1 MANARLVA
9 VNALFKI
16 NKEKAYSNLTLDKLF
31 ASADLDSKDKALAT
45 ALVYGVLDR
54 KITIDY
60 IISKL
65 SKTPLKKLSPLTI
78 EAIRIG
84 IYRIMFME
92 RIPESAAV
100 NESVNIIK
108 RSKESRNSGFVN
120 AVLRNLIRNP
130 IELPKGNDIYSL
142 SVRFSCPE
150 WIIKGFIDDYGLEDT
165 VKLLEASLSSPPVIL
180 RVNTLKISSQKLVEL
195 LKDEDITAKETS
207 LNNALE
213 IEGGIDVKNSKLY
226 RDGYFFV
233 QDTASQT
240 VVETLSPKP
249 QEKLLDICSAPGGKS
264 FTSALLMENSGEITS
279 CDLYPQRVDLVKR
292 SAKRLGIDI
301 INTKVN
307 DATKI
312 NPKFK
317 DFDAVLCDVPCS
329 GLGVL
334 RRKPEIKYKE
344 IADFSEIESIGRLIL
359 QNSVSYIKKGGRIL
373 YSTCTLRKAENENV
387 IAEFLEKNKNFKL
400 SYSHTFMPH
409 LDNTD
414 GFFCALLENID

>member
-16 NKEKAYSNLTLDKLF
+16 NKEKAYSNLTLDKFL
-31 ASADLDSKDKALAT
+31 ASGDLDSKDKALAT

-60 IISKL
+60 IIGKL
-65 SKTPLKKLSPLTI
+65 SKTPLKKLSPLTV

-84 IYRIMFME
+84 IYQIMFME

-120 AVLRNLIRNP
+120 AVLRNFLRNP
-130 IELPKGNDIYSL
+130 IELPKGDDIKSL

-150 WIIKGFIDDYGLEDT
+150 WIIKGFLDDYGLENT
-165 VKLLEASLSSPPVIL
+165 VKLLEASLSTPPVIL
-180 RVNTLKISSQKLVEL
+180 RVNTLKTTTDQLSEL
-195 LKDEDITAKETS
+195 LLAEGITAKQTDIKD
-207 LNNALE
+207 ALE
-213 IEGGIDVKNSKLY
+213 IEGGIDVKNNKLY
-226 RDGYFFV
+226 RDGYFYV
-233 QDTASQT
+233 QDTASQI
-240 VVETLSPKP
+240 VVKTLSPKP
-249 QEKLLDICSAPGGKS
+249 NERLLDICSAPGGKT
-264 FTSALLMENSGEITS
+264 FTSALLMENKGEIIA
-279 CDLYPQRVDLVKR
+279 CDLYEQRLDLVKR
-292 SAKRLGIDI
+292 SAERLGLDI
-301 INTKVN
+301 IKTQVN

-312 NPKFK
+312 NAEFK
-317 DFDAVLCDVPCS
+317 NFDAVLCDVPCS

-344 IADFSEIESIGRLIL
+344 ITDYSEIEAIGRTIL
-359 QNSVSYIKKGGRIL
+359 QNATCYIKKGGRIL

-387 IAEFLEKNKNFKL
+387 ISEFLEKNKNFKL

>member
-31 ASADLDSKDKALAT
+31 SSADLSPKDKALAT

-65 SKTPLKKLSPLTI
+65 SKTPLKKLSPLTV

-84 IYRIMFME
+84 IYQLMFME

-120 AVLRNLIRNP
+120 AILRNFIRNP
-130 IELPKGNDIYSL
+130 IELPKGDDIHSL

-150 WIIKGFIDDYGLEDT
+150 WIIKGFLDDYGTKDT
-165 VKLLEASLSSPPVIL
+165 VKLLEASLLSPPVIL
-180 RVNTLKISSQKLVEL
+180 RVNTLKTTTEQLLEL
-195 LKDEDITAKETS
+195 LKDEGITAKHTDIKD
-207 LNNALE
+207 ALE
-213 IEGGIDVKNSKLY
+213 IEGGIDIKNSKLY

-240 VVETLSPKP
+240 VVKILSPKP
-249 QEKLLDICSAPGGKS
+249 NEKVLDICSAPGGKT
-264 FTSALLMENSGEITS
+264 FTTALLMENKGEITA
-279 CDLYPQRVDLVKR
+279 CDLYEQRLCLVKR
-292 SAKRLGIDI
+292 SAERLGLDI
-301 INTKVN
+301 IKTKVN
-307 DATKI
+307 DATKV
-312 NPKFK
+312 NKEFK

-329 GLGVL
+329 GLGAL

-344 IADFSEIESIGRLIL
+344 ITDFSEIEAIGRTIL
-359 QNSVSYIKKGGRIL
+359 QNAVCYLKKGGRIL

-387 IAEFLEKNKNFKL
+387 VAEFLEKNKNFKL
-400 SYSHTFMPH
+400 SCSHTFMPH